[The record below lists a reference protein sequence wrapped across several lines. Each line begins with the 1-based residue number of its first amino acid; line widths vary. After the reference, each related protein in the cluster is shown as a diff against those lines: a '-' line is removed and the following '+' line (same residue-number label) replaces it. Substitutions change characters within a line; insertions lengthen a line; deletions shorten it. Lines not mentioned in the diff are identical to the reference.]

1 MNGVGTA
8 VTESA
13 TGSGLGKRVLNKA
26 SNVATKSFNYVAD
39 PKNTAVIVR
48 SLFGAGTMIV
58 GLDYSFAEATQHTSY
73 FTQALE
79 VNAEQTYSP
88 DPDTRSKAA
97 ALRRRGFDL
106 SDCCEPGTRCLN
118 PELVENK
125 YDITKPYESKRYL
138 ALENEKIALENEK
151 IALENEKIALE
162 NEKIAL
168 NEKVAAL
175 EQENN
180 KLNSKENSI
189 N

>member
-151 IALENEKIALE
+151 IALENEKIAL
-162 NEKIAL
+162 